1 MTITKVK
8 SRYCVKCDAL
18 YKYEC
23 ACPNNVRMMN
33 IKKTFHKISLEKIKT
48 ALKEVGLNGE
58 EYENI

>member
-23 ACPNNVRMMN
+23 VCPNNVRMRN
-33 IKKTFHKISLEKIKT
+33 IKKTFQKISLEKIKT
-48 ALKEVGLNGE
+48 ALEEVGLIGE
-58 EYENI
+58 TNEII

>member
-23 ACPNNVRMMN
+23 VCPNNVRMRN
-33 IKKTFHKISLEKIKT
+33 IKKTFQKISLEKIKT
-48 ALKEVGLNGE
+48 ALEEVGLHGE
-58 EYENI
+58 ENEII

>member
-23 ACPNNVRMMN
+23 VCPNNVRMRN
-33 IKKTFHKISLEKIKT
+33 IKKTFQKNQFGKNQNSFGRSWITWRRK
-48 ALKEVGLNGE
+48 
-58 EYENI
+58 

>member
-23 ACPNNVRMMN
+23 VCPNNVRMRN
-33 IKKTFHKISLEKIKT
+33 IKKTFQKISLEKIKA
-48 ALKEVGLNGE
+48 ALEEVGLHGE
-58 EYENI
+58 ENENI